1 MNKWREQ
8 FSVALRTGPP
18 AAHSTCS
25 GQALWRPAR
34 NRGRWSKVSVK
45 AQTSM
50 SDPTS
55 PLTSTTEYYRPVQ
68 VWVVQPPKQRYW
80 LHALLLVLTV
90 FTTLVVGARMQYNF
104 LHNQP
109 VFSLNDDAL
118 PFFPLRWAFSQ
129 PSRLL
134 LGIPFA
140 GTLMLILLAHEMGHY
155 LYCKRYRV
163 YATLPSFIPAPT
175 LIGTLGAFI
184 RIRSPIR
191 SRTALFDIGIAGPI
205 AGFVVALAVLAF
217 AMPHSK
223 LVTIASAS
231 SDIQLGY
238 PLVFRVIWAIVPT
251 TTLHSSRALHSV
263 YFPPTVIAAWV
274 GMFATALNLLPG
286 GQLDGGHI
294 VFALAPRAHRIVSRL
309 TILALI
315 PMAIYFWLGWMVW
328 AVLLR
333 ISGIRHPMVADWPG
347 ISGARRWLAV
357 FALLMLVLTLTPAPF
372 AHSSLMHVLRE
383 WRSGQ

>member
-1 MNKWREQ
+1 ME
-8 FSVALRTGPP
+8 V
-18 AAHSTCS
+18 
-25 GQALWRPAR
+25 
-34 NRGRWSKVSVK
+34 
-45 AQTSM
+45 
-50 SDPTS
+50 
-55 PLTSTTEYYRPVQ
+55 Y
-68 VWVVQPPKQRYW
+68 VVRAPKPRYA
-80 LHALLLVLTV
+80 LHAMLFLATI
-90 FTTLVVGARMQYNF
+90 FTTLVVGARMEFNF
-104 LHNQP
+104 LHNLP

-118 PFFPLRWAFSQ
+118 PLFPVRWALAQ

-140 GTLMLILLAHEMGHY
+140 STLMLILLAHEMGHY
-155 LYCKRYRV
+155 LCCRYYGV
-163 YATLPSFIPAPT
+163 YATLPFFIPAPT

-205 AGFVVALAVLAF
+205 AGFLVALAVLAF

-223 LVTIASAS
+223 VITIPSAS

-238 PLVFRVIWAIVPT
+238 PLVFRVIWAIIPT

-333 ISGIRHPMVADWPG
+333 ISGMRHPMVADWPG